1 GLPFPSLLP
10 SRSSGG
16 YPDPWGT
23 SSPVGTPIHTH
34 TLTHNSLHDRP
45 EAQAPEMPKEPGGE
59 EAFPH
64 PASRAPDDEGLGLH
78 GSLGLPG
85 VNPGKGV
92 GIRAQGFRWFFTAF

>member
-45 EAQAPEMPKEPGGE
+45 RGRENEPGKEVKGRLKILRIGPS
-59 EAFPH
+59 ATGTH
-64 PASRAPDDEGLGLH
+64 GRA
-78 GSLGLPG
+78 
-85 VNPGKGV
+85 N
-92 GIRAQGFRWFFTAF
+92 R

>member
-34 TLTHNSLHDRP
+34 TLTHNSLHDP
-45 EAQAPEMPKEPGGE
+45 CCSIATSCCGG
-59 EAFPH
+59 FPM
-64 PASRAPDDEGLGLH
+64 
-78 GSLGLPG
+78 
-85 VNPGKGV
+85 
-92 GIRAQGFRWFFTAF
+92 IQG

>member
-34 TLTHNSLHDRP
+34 TLTHNSLHDPWLASSTQYQIRVHLWWTWGSP
-45 EAQAPEMPKEPGGE
+45 CIPGLKTG
-59 EAFPH
+59 
-64 PASRAPDDEGLGLH
+64 GL
-78 GSLGLPG
+78 
-85 VNPGKGV
+85 
-92 GIRAQGFRWFFTAF
+92 

>member
-34 TLTHNSLHDRP
+34 TLTHNSLHDPLKWKTSKRGQP
-45 EAQAPEMPKEPGGE
+45 PGSSKKRRDEDE
-59 EAFPH
+59 EADRSRVG
-64 PASRAPDDEGLGLH
+64 AS
-78 GSLGLPG
+78 
-85 VNPGKGV
+85 
-92 GIRAQGFRWFFTAF
+92 W

>member
-34 TLTHNSLHDRP
+34 TLTHNSLHDR
-45 EAQAPEMPKEPGGE
+45 ETRGGMAPGAGRPGPDEPLPGGKPE
-59 EAFPH
+59 KGAHPH
-64 PASRAPDDEGLGLH
+64 R
-78 GSLGLPG
+78 
-85 VNPGKGV
+85 
-92 GIRAQGFRWFFTAF
+92 

>member
-34 TLTHNSLHDRP
+34 TLTHNSLHDQVKKGQP
-45 EAQAPEMPKEPGGE
+45 
-59 EAFPH
+59 
-64 PASRAPDDEGLGLH
+64 SRLPLGQNL
-78 GSLGLPG
+78 L
-85 VNPGKGV
+85 
-92 GIRAQGFRWFFTAF
+92 

>member
-34 TLTHNSLHDRP
+34 TLTHNSLHDLPNGRRPCQNP
-45 EAQAPEMPKEPGGE
+45 EAKIQPLCPEGFGCRQFRGSPRICGPLGHPG
-59 EAFPH
+59 
-64 PASRAPDDEGLGLH
+64 R
-78 GSLGLPG
+78 
-85 VNPGKGV
+85 
-92 GIRAQGFRWFFTAF
+92 GIS

>member
-34 TLTHNSLHDRP
+34 TLTHNSLHDHHLFSP
-45 EAQAPEMPKEPGGE
+45 T
-59 EAFPH
+59 
-64 PASRAPDDEGLGLH
+64 SRIRKIGSNIGPILCTRQNLH
-78 GSLGLPG
+78 
-85 VNPGKGV
+85 
-92 GIRAQGFRWFFTAF
+92 RA

>member
-34 TLTHNSLHDRP
+34 TLTHNSLHDRQSSP
-45 EAQAPEMPKEPGGE
+45 WTLK
-59 EAFPH
+59 
-64 PASRAPDDEGLGLH
+64 L
-78 GSLGLPG
+78 
-85 VNPGKGV
+85 GV
-92 GIRAQGFRWFFTAF
+92 GGSIG

>member
-34 TLTHNSLHDRP
+34 TLTHNSLHDLTP
-45 EAQAPEMPKEPGGE
+45 STTAGTSSL
-59 EAFPH
+59 
-64 PASRAPDDEGLGLH
+64 SRMCP
-78 GSLGLPG
+78 LP
-85 VNPGKGV
+85 
-92 GIRAQGFRWFFTAF
+92 RGFKKP

>member
-34 TLTHNSLHDRP
+34 TLTHNSLHDPRHTLTGGNRT
-45 EAQAPEMPKEPGGE
+45 ASMPDEH
-59 EAFPH
+59 PH
-64 PASRAPDDEGLGLH
+64 KRYRYGVIPAG
-78 GSLGLPG
+78 
-85 VNPGKGV
+85 
-92 GIRAQGFRWFFTAF
+92 